1 MADDSTVYKVL
12 HKIKDIIG
20 IKKQDDIKILNET
33 DNKLS
38 DDITLKTVII
48 LITCVTTD
56 DGKI

>member
-1 MADDSTVYKVL
+1 MVDDSTVYKVL

-20 IKKQDDIKILNET
+20 IKKQGDIKILNET

>member
-1 MADDSTVYKVL
+1 MVDDSTVYKVL

-38 DDITLKTVII
+38 DYITLKTVII